1 MKNGDRRRKGHATFG
16 IIPGIKICQYGH
28 MAATT
33 PANLKATFTF
43 DEATIRRLADAA
55 TRLSRPRSEIV
66 RDAINDYHARLDR
79 LSDEDRD
86 RMLLAFDTLLPAVAL
101 RSREEVDRELRE
113 IRAARRGG
121 GRRTPS
127 HL

>member
-1 MKNGDRRRKGHATFG
+1 MKNGDRR
-16 IIPGIKICQYGH
+16 
-28 MAATT
+28 
-33 PANLKATFTF
+33 
-43 DEATIRRLADAA
+43 LADAA
-55 TRLSRPRSEIV
+55 ARLSRPRSEIV

-79 LSDEDRD
+79 LSDEERD
-86 RMLLAFDTLLPAVAL
+86 RMLRAFDTLLPAVAL

-127 HL
+127 DL